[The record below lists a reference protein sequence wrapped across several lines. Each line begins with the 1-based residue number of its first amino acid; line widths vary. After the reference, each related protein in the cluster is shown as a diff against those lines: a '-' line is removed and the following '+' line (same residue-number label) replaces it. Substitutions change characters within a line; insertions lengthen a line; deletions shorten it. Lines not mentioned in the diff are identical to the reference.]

1 MYDNDRSRQ
10 PQPKLQRQRS
20 DLRSSKPRYPMASV
34 SECNEARKVQSPAKR
49 NRGTVDCLFLLLSMF
64 VLSSIARCD

>member
-1 MYDNDRSRQ
+1 
-10 PQPKLQRQRS
+10 
-20 DLRSSKPRYPMASV
+20 MASV

-64 VLSSIARCD
+64 VLSSIARCDSVSCLILEIKFYVVRVISSTTTASNERS